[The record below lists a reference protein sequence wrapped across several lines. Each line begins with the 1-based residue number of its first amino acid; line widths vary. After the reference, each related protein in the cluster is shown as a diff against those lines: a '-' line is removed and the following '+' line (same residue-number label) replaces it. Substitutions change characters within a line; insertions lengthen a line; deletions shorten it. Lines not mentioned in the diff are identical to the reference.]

1 MRRRDALAHGWP
13 SVPEW
18 VFCSRKGTALE
29 ERNFARR
36 WYRLR
41 RRAQREGIRPLK
53 LHATR
58 HTWATLALQSGK
70 SVRWVADQLGH
81 ADPALTLRTYAHALP
96 EDEPDLSFVDFS
108 STEGGA
114 DRAGGVTKRRY
125 ASPPL
130 DEPSDYDAQL
140 PDLTGGP
147 SGTRTPDPRVKRTNP
162 G

>member
-1 MRRRDALAHGWP
+1 MARAKSAACAGRERRRRSEP
-13 SVPEW
+13 EFTPPVPEW
-18 VFCSRKGTALE
+18 VFCSRKGTALD

-41 RRAQREGIRPLK
+41 RRMQREEIRPLK

-58 HTWATLALQSGK
+58 HTWVTLALQSGK

-108 STEGGA
+108 SAKGGA
-114 DRAGGVTKRRY
+114 ERSGGVTKRRY
-125 ASPPL
+125 ASPP
-130 DEPSDYDAQL
+130 
-140 PDLTGGP
+140 
-147 SGTRTPDPRVKRTNP
+147 TRRAERPRRATA
-162 G
+162 

>member
-1 MRRRDALAHGWP
+1 MAAALFDLLAMRRRDALAHGWP

-81 ADPALTLRTYAHALP
+81 ADPALTLRVYAHAIR
-96 EDEPDLSFVDFS
+96 EAEPDLSFVDFDV
-108 STEGGA
+108 A
-114 DRAGGVTKRRY
+114 IRRR
-125 ASPPL
+125 PL
-130 DEPSDYDAQL
+130 TRVLARTPNPRDHWWAVRDSNP
-140 PDLTGGP
+140 GP
-147 SGTRTPDPRVKRTNP
+147 SG
-162 G
+162 